1 MAERVLVLGGGFAGN
16 AAARA
21 LGGQGLDVTLIDQ
34 CNYHLFQ
41 PLLYQV
47 AAGDLQAEAIA
58 TPLRRHLH
66 GNDRHFRL
74 GRVSELQLSARQVL
88 LADGEIIPYDY
99 LFIALG
105 TVTNFFGNAAIAEHA
120 LQLKGMEAAE
130 EVRSHIFSALEAAS
144 HCTDPTERRRWLSF
158 VIAGGGPTGVEFCG
172 ALAELLRVL
181 LPRDYPE
188 LHPEELQIT
197 LVQGGAAL
205 LPGFAAPLQA
215 QAARKLQKLG
225 AQLRFHTHVQG
236 FDGQTVQCR
245 PDPVI
250 PARTLVWTAGVTA
263 NPLMATLPGTR
274 GPGGRIIVDPHLRL
288 PGHPEVFILGDLACS
303 SHGEAWPQVAP
314 FALQSARYAALVLQS
329 RRAGRTLPPP
339 FAYRDPGSMA
349 VLGRFDA
356 VCQIERWHLQWHGWS
371 AWLLWLG
378 LHLYRIIG
386 TRNRLLTLLDWGT
399 DYLRHGAAV
408 EIIRLPPKPPDPSAP
423 SPQSGQGIQ
432 PDNLTNS
439 AS

>member
-1 MAERVLVLGGGFAGN
+1 MPERVLILGGGFAGT

-21 LGGQGLDVTLIDQ
+21 LGGQGLEVTLVDQ

-58 TPLRRHLH
+58 TPQRRLLRGGGL
-66 GNDRHFRL
+66 HFRL
-74 GRVSELQLSARQVL
+74 GRVARLNLPQRSIL
-88 LADGEIIPYDY
+88 LEDGDILPYDY

-105 TVTNFFGNAAIAEHA
+105 AVTNFFGNAAIAGQA

-130 EVRSHIFSALEAAS
+130 EARSHIFRALEAAS
-144 HCTDPTERRRWLSF
+144 HCPDPAQRRRWLHF
-158 VIAGGGPTGVEFCG
+158 VIAGGGPTGVEFCS
-172 ALAELLRVL
+172 ALLELLRVL

-188 LHPEELQIT
+188 LQPDEMRVT

-215 QAARKLQKLG
+215 QAAGKLQKLG
-225 AQLRFHTHVQG
+225 AQLRFHTHVLG
-236 FDGQTVQCR
+236 FDGQTVQCQ
-245 PDPVI
+245 PGPAI
-250 PARTLVWTAGVTA
+250 PTHTLVWTAGVTA
-263 NPLMATLPGTR
+263 NPLAATLPGAK
-274 GPGGRIIVDPHLRL
+274 GPGGRVIVDPHLRL
-288 PGHPEVFILGDLACS
+288 PEYPEVFILGDLAY
-303 SHGEAWPQVAP
+303 GGDGAFWPQVAP
-314 FALQSARYAALVLQS
+314 FALQSARHAALVLHSQ
-329 RRAGRTLPPP
+329 RQGRSLPPP

-356 VCQIERWHLQWHGWS
+356 VCQIERWHLRWHGWS

-386 TRNRLLTLLDWGT
+386 TRNRLLALLDWGT
-399 DYLRHGAAV
+399 VYLRHGAAV
-408 EIIRLPPKPPDPSAP
+408 EIIRSPPNSSDP
-423 SPQSGQGIQ
+423 
-432 PDNLTNS
+432 
-439 AS
+439 

>member
-21 LGGQGLDVTLIDQ
+21 LGGQGLEVILVDQ
-34 CNYHLFQ
+34 YNYHLFQ

-58 TPLRRHLH
+58 TPLRRLLR
-66 GNDRHFRL
+66 GNDVHFRL

-88 LADGEIIPYDY
+88 LADGDIIPYDY

-130 EVRSHIFSALEAAS
+130 EVRSRIFSALEAAS

-172 ALAELLRVL
+172 ALAELLRVI

-188 LHPEELQIT
+188 LHREELQIS
-197 LVQGGAAL
+197 LVQGGADL

-215 QAARKLQKLG
+215 KAASKLQKIG

-236 FDGQTVQCR
+236 FDGQTVQCQQGAA
-245 PDPVI
+245 I

-263 NPLMATLPGTR
+263 YPLAATLPGVK
-274 GPGGRIIVDPHLRL
+274 GPGGRVIVDEHLRL
-288 PGHPEVFILGDLACS
+288 PAYPEVFVLGDLACS
-303 SHGEAWPQVAP
+303 SDGKGWPQVAP
-314 FALQSARYAALVLQS
+314 FALQSARHAAQVLQS
-329 RRAGRTLPPP
+329 ERDGRTLPRP
-339 FAYRDPGSMA
+339 FVYRDPGSMA

-356 VCQIERWHLQWHGWS
+356 VCQIERWHLQWHGLS

-378 LHLYRIIG
+378 LHLYHIIG

-408 EIIRLPPKPPDPSAP
+408 EIIRLPSKPT
-423 SPQSGQGIQ
+423 
-432 PDNLTNS
+432 LRE
-439 AS
+439 

>member
-1 MAERVLVLGGGFAGN
+1 MTERVLILGGGFAGT

-21 LGGQGLDVTLIDQ
+21 LRGQGLEVTLIDQ
-34 CNYHLFQ
+34 RNYHLFQ

-58 TPLRRHLH
+58 TPQRRLLRGGL
-66 GNDRHFRL
+66 HFRL
-74 GRVSELQLSARQVL
+74 GRVARLRLPQRSILLDDGDILS
-88 LADGEIIPYDY
+88 YDY

-105 TVTNFFGNAAIAEHA
+105 TVTNFFGNAAIANHA
-120 LQLKGMEAAE
+120 LQIKGMEAAE
-130 EVRSHIFSALEAAS
+130 AVRSHIFSALEAAS
-144 HCTDPTERRRWLSF
+144 HCTDPAQQQHWLSF
-158 VIAGGGPTGVEFCG
+158 VIAGGGPTGVEFCA
-172 ALAELLRVL
+172 ALLELVRVV

-188 LHPEELQIT
+188 LRLEDLQVT
-197 LVQGGAAL
+197 LVQGSAAL
-205 LPGFAAPLQA
+205 LPGFSAPLQG

-236 FDGQTVQCR
+236 FDGQTVQCQ
-245 PDPVI
+245 PDPAI
-250 PARTLVWTAGVTA
+250 PAHTLVWTAGVTA
-263 NPLMATLPGTR
+263 NPLAATMPGAR

-288 PGHPEVFILGDLACS
+288 PGYPEVFILGDLACS
-303 SHGEAWPQVAP
+303 SNGEFWPQVAP
-314 FALQSARYAALVLQS
+314 FALQSARHVALVLQS
-329 RRAGRTLPPP
+329 QRQGRPLPPP

-356 VCQIERWHLQWHGWS
+356 VCQIERWHLRWHGWS

-408 EIIRLPPKPPDPSAP
+408 EIIRSPTDPSDPCVHTQP
-423 SPQSGQGIQ
+423 SRHKMQAG
-432 PDNLTNS
+432 NLTSS